1 MKTAILEKY
10 QIIQLLNLSSII
22 TTKQPGTQLSMTK
35 SRSMI
40 IDKVKWGKRK
50 GYNISG
56 S

>member
-35 SRSMI
+35 KQKHDHRQ
-40 IDKVKWGKRK
+40 GKM
-50 GYNISG
+50 G
-56 S
+56 